1 MSHYSVFPKIIILIT
16 CYLFL
21 IYSDGVTQ
29 LPYRVVQAVPLPVL
43 NIEMVRSLILF
54 DSSNLPHLY
63 PADTPLSSKPPP
75 LYIYIANPTNGLLQ
89 GFTVD
94 VPISGK
100 VSHFSNTFTY
110 IKIICVHSF
119 LGAFC

>member
-1 MSHYSVFPKIIILIT
+1 
-16 CYLFL
+16 LFS

-29 LPYRVVQAVPLPVL
+29 VPYRVVQAVPLPVL
-43 NIEMVRSLILF
+43 NIESVRSLILF
-54 DSSNLPHLY
+54 DSSNSPHIY

-100 VSHFSNTFTY
+100 VSNYSYTFTSIKLFVY
-110 IKIICVHSF
+110 IYS
-119 LGAFC
+119 

>member
-1 MSHYSVFPKIIILIT
+1 
-16 CYLFL
+16 LFS
-21 IYSDGVTQ
+21 IHSDGVTQ
-29 LPYRVVQAVPLPVL
+29 VPYRVVQAVPLPVL

-54 DSSNLPHLY
+54 DSSNSPHLY

-89 GFTVD
+89 GFTVN

-100 VSHFSNTFTY
+100 VSNFSNTFTY
-110 IKIICVHSF
+110 IKINLCTFILRSF
-119 LGAFC
+119 LLKKFGEHDSINLLK

>member
-1 MSHYSVFPKIIILIT
+1 LIN
-16 CYLFL
+16 L
-21 IYSDGVTQ
+21 DAVTQ

-43 NIEMVRSLILF
+43 NIESVRSLILF
-54 DSSNLPHLY
+54 DSSNSPHLY

-75 LYIYIANPTNGLLQ
+75 IYIYIANPTNGLLQ

-100 VSHFSNTFTY
+100 VRQFSSTY
-110 IKIICVHSF
+110 LNKFKLFVQCYS
-119 LGAFC
+119 